1 MYRKTYV
8 EIDCKKL
15 ENNIKEIKNKYNDYK
30 YYIGVVKANCYGH
43 GIESIKYLI
52 KGGINYLATSSLEEA
67 LKIRK
72 LYNDIPILVLE
83 PLHYEDI
90 IVASKNNIDITID
103 NKEFFDK
110 LINNNIN
117 IKFHI
122 KIDSGMNR
130 FGFKDKNDVKYVFDN
145 SNTKVKLIGIYT
157 QLYSGAGNNLKKE
170 LEQFKDLTSLIDL
183 NKIDIVHIDRSL
195 TLEQHEKIEFA
206 NGIRLGI
213 VMYGFNKYR
222 YPLSWKRK
230 LYNKIFRIK
239 DNYKESILNLD
250 TVLKFYTEVIETKK
264 VSSNE
269 IIGYGGMY
277 DNNSDVIIGIL
288 PYGFA
293 DYLFINKSYVY
304 INGKK
309 YNTVVNYMDVTSV
322 IIDENVKVGDKVEIF
337 GDNISIREA
346 SRLANA
352 NVYKTICS
360 ITNRV
365 PRVYVYNA
373 ERKEIE
379 Y

>member
-1 MYRKTYV
+1 
-8 EIDCKKL
+8 
-15 ENNIKEIKNKYNDYK
+15 
-30 YYIGVVKANCYGH
+30 
-43 GIESIKYLI
+43 
-52 KGGINYLATSSLEEA
+52 
-67 LKIRK
+67 
-72 LYNDIPILVLE
+72 
-83 PLHYEDI
+83 
-90 IVASKNNIDITID
+90 
-103 NKEFFDK
+103 
-110 LINNNIN
+110 
-117 IKFHI
+117 
-122 KIDSGMNR
+122 
-130 FGFKDKNDVKYVFDN
+130 
-145 SNTKVKLIGIYT
+145 
-157 QLYSGAGNNLKKE
+157 
-170 LEQFKDLTSLIDL
+170 
-183 NKIDIVHIDRSL
+183 
-195 TLEQHEKIEFA
+195 
-206 NGIRLGI
+206 
-213 VMYGFNKYR
+213 MYGFNKYR

-277 DNNSDVIIGIL
+277 DNNSDVIVGIL

-304 INGKK
+304 INGKRC
-309 YNTVVNYMDVTSV
+309 NIVVNYMDVTSV
-322 IIDENVKVGDKVEIF
+322 IIDESVKVGDKVEIF

-365 PRVYVYNA
+365 PRVYVYND